1 MDYPVEIVETY
12 DLTYPTATKICIT
25 LRCKKK
31 VMEKGKSMT
40 IYTYPIVVALSPHRL
55 VLKVNLSTSVTPAL
69 KFWLCLFLV
78 LALFSSSE
86 TRSHR
91 PLLNKSNRA
100 LMEIVNDAGC
110 GMWKYQEVK
119 HTYLYKTKNKICL
132 LGIY

>member
-1 MDYPVEIVETY
+1 MILRIQQVT
-12 DLTYPTATKICIT
+12 TTKICIT

-86 TRSHR
+86 TRSHKL
-91 PLLNKSNRA
+91 LLNKSNRA
-100 LMEIVNDAGC
+100 LWRLPMMRDISVKKQNTSTFR
-110 GMWKYQEVK
+110 KQEQNTFV
-119 HTYLYKTKNKICL
+119 
-132 LGIY
+132 